1 MKYVQQ
7 STKRWLIKI
16 TQQYITLERSG
27 TNGWCLMVVLI
38 DIINN
43 EKNDKLGEGWGTTTT
58 YTTYTTAQVWVVWIF
73 LTLLYRIHQSLFEM
87 MGVYSMI

>member
-1 MKYVQQ
+1 
-7 STKRWLIKI
+7 
-16 TQQYITLERSG
+16 
-27 TNGWCLMVVLI
+27 MVFDGSYHF